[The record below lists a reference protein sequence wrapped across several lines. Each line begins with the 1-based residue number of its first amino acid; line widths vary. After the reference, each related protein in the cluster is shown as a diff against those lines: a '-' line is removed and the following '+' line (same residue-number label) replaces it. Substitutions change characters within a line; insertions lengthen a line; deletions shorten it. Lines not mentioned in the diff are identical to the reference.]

1 MKTKTSLS
9 GFVLGIFAVLFLMS
23 FVSADTLA
31 EWSLTSSASSTSSDS
46 GVTASALTIGS
57 GISNLTFSTTK
68 GATAEGWN
76 TGALGSSD
84 YYQVTLTAKTGS
96 AFVIEKI
103 SFDQISNTSTTNMKF
118 DVNWSDDNFAS
129 SNKSIVIGSSS
140 TTTSASSSTTTEIN
154 INAGETIT
162 FRIFGYNADGAELFS
177 VKNLKIEGTREPSE
191 ILSCDSTGNS
201 GELDVKKIKFS
212 NKGMKYNTFGS
223 DDEWFPYEEIEVQI
237 EVKNGGDDDVDDV
250 EISWGIWNTK
260 TNKWVIDIDEEDT
273 IDIRDGGAESLL
285 VTFTIDDDMDV
296 DLEDLSD
303 GENYR
308 FYVTAEGK
316 VDNDDSDDTCVS
328 DFETASVIVESDFV
342 VLDDVTIPETV
353 QCNALVEMTADV
365 LNVGDN
371 DQDDVYLEVVDLGG
385 VLKIKES
392 LLVGDMDAFDKE
404 SVSFTTRIPSNAE
417 EGTYSL
423 VFTVLDEDKD
433 IYENDFDDEQSKYTL
448 PIKEQGNCG
457 TSATILGT
465 ASVSATLEYGGEAGK
480 DLVVNAIIT
489 NKGTSSATFL
499 ISSSGY
505 GAWADSATVEPGTLT
520 LNAGESGSVSIT
532 LRVKDSASGTNTFD
546 IEVVSGNQ
554 VATTQKVSVPITEK
568 KGFFT
573 GSVIGGSDNNYL
585 LWGVGLLNVIL
596 IVAIIIVVVRIFR
609 K

>member
-9 GFVLGIFAVLFLMS
+9 GFVLGIFAILFLMS
-23 FVSADTLA
+23 FVSADTIFSDNFNDGDLSGWTVSPSNNWTNPGTLA
-31 EWSLTSSASSTSSDS
+31 NSTNTNAVASLSRTISTSGFKDIVVKYDRRTGGTWESGDGFNASWSIDGTNFFVLESLTTDSTLTSKTFNLNSSTNNN
-46 GVTASALTIGS
+46 A
-57 GISNLTFSTTK
+57 TFQLKFKCDTNAAVEFCSID
-68 GATAEGWN
+68 N
-76 TGALGSSD
+76 
-84 YYQVTLTAKTGS
+84 
-96 AFVIEKI
+96 VI
-103 SFDQISNTSTTNMKF
+103 
-118 DVNWSDDNFAS
+118 V
-129 SNKSIVIGSSS
+129 
-140 TTTSASSSTTTEIN
+140 
-154 INAGETIT
+154 
-162 FRIFGYNADGAELFS
+162 
-177 VKNLKIEGTREPSE
+177 EGTEEPSE

-260 TNKWVIDIDEEDT
+260 TNEWVIDIDEEDT
-273 IDIRDGGAESLL
+273 VDIKDGDTEKL
-285 VTFTIDDDMDV
+285 TFTFVIDDDVDV

-308 FYVTAEGK
+308 FYVTAEGT

-392 LLVGDMDAFDKE
+392 LLVGDVNAFDKE
-404 SVSFTTRIPSNAE
+404 RVSFTTRIPSDAT

-423 VFTVLDEDKD
+423 VFSVLDEDKD

-448 PIKEQGNCG
+448 PIKVQGNCG

-465 ASVSATLEYGGEAGK
+465 ASVSATLESGGEAGK

>member
-260 TNKWVIDIDEEDT
+260 TNEWVIDIDEEDT
-273 IDIRDGGAESLL
+273 VDIKDGDTEKL
-285 VTFTIDDDMDV
+285 TFTFVIDDDVDV

-308 FYVTAEGK
+308 FYVTAEGT

-353 QCNALVEMTADV
+353 QCNALVEVTVDV
-365 LNVGDN
+365 LNVGDR

-392 LLVGDMDAFDKE
+392 LLVGDVNAFDKE
-404 SVSFTTRIPSNAE
+404 RVSFTTRIPSDAT

-423 VFTVLDEDKD
+423 VFSVLDEDKD

-448 PIKEQGNCG
+448 PIKVQGNCG

-465 ASVSATLEYGGEAGK
+465 ASVSATLESGGEAGK

-532 LRVKDSASGTNTFD
+532 LGVKDSASGTNTFD

>member
-260 TNKWVIDIDEEDT
+260 TNEWVIDIDEEDT
-273 IDIRDGGAESLL
+273 VDIKDGDTEKL
-285 VTFTIDDDMDV
+285 TFTFVIDDDVDV

-308 FYVTAEGK
+308 FYVTAEGT

-328 DFETASVIVESDFV
+328 DLETASVIVESDFV

-353 QCNALVEMTADV
+353 QCNAL
-365 LNVGDN
+365 
-371 DQDDVYLEVVDLGG
+371 
-385 VLKIKES
+385 
-392 LLVGDMDAFDKE
+392 
-404 SVSFTTRIPSNAE
+404 
-417 EGTYSL
+417 
-423 VFTVLDEDKD
+423 DEDKD

-448 PIKEQGNCG
+448 PIKVQGNCG

-465 ASVSATLEYGGEAGK
+465 ASVSATLESGGEAGK
-480 DLVVNAIIT
+480 D
-489 NKGTSSATFL
+489 
-499 ISSSGY
+499 
-505 GAWADSATVEPGTLT
+505 
-520 LNAGESGSVSIT
+520 
-532 LRVKDSASGTNTFD
+532 
-546 IEVVSGNQ
+546 
-554 VATTQKVSVPITEK
+554 
-568 KGFFT
+568 
-573 GSVIGGSDNNYL
+573 
-585 LWGVGLLNVIL
+585 
-596 IVAIIIVVVRIFR
+596 
-609 K
+609 

>member
-23 FVSADTLA
+23 FVSADTIFSDNFNDGDLSGWTVSPSNNWTNPGTLA
-31 EWSLTSSASSTSSDS
+31 NSTNTNAVASLSRTISTSGFKDIVVKYDRRTGGTWESGDGFNASWSIDGTNFFVLESLTTDSTLTSKTFNLNSSTNNN
-46 GVTASALTIGS
+46 A
-57 GISNLTFSTTK
+57 TFQLKFKCDTNAAVEFCSID
-68 GATAEGWN
+68 N
-76 TGALGSSD
+76 
-84 YYQVTLTAKTGS
+84 
-96 AFVIEKI
+96 VI
-103 SFDQISNTSTTNMKF
+103 
-118 DVNWSDDNFAS
+118 V
-129 SNKSIVIGSSS
+129 
-140 TTTSASSSTTTEIN
+140 
-154 INAGETIT
+154 
-162 FRIFGYNADGAELFS
+162 
-177 VKNLKIEGTREPSE
+177 EGTEEPSE

-212 NKGMKYNTFGS
+212 NKGMEYNTFGS
-223 DDEWFPYEEIEVQI
+223 YDEWFPYEEIEVQI

-260 TNKWVIDIDEEDT
+260 TNEWVIDIDEEDT
-273 IDIRDGGAESLL
+273 VDIKDGDTEKL
-285 VTFTIDDDMDV
+285 TFTFVIDDDVDV

-308 FYVTAEGK
+308 FYVTAEGT

-353 QCNALVEMTADV
+353 QCNALVEVTVDV
-365 LNVGDN
+365 LNVGDR

-392 LLVGDMDAFDKE
+392 LLVGDVNAFDKE
-404 SVSFTTRIPSNAE
+404 RVSFTTRIPSDAT

-423 VFTVLDEDKD
+423 VFSVLDEDKD

-448 PIKEQGNCG
+448 PIKVQGNCG

-465 ASVSATLEYGGEAGK
+465 ASVSATLESGGEAGK

>member
-31 EWSLTSSASSTSSDS
+31 EWSLTRSASSTSSDS

-260 TNKWVIDIDEEDT
+260 TNEWVIDIDEEDT
-273 IDIRDGGAESLL
+273 VDIKDGDTEKL
-285 VTFTIDDDMDV
+285 TFTFVIDDDVDV

-308 FYVTAEGK
+308 FYVTAEGT

-353 QCNALVEMTADV
+353 QCNALVEVTVDV
-365 LNVGDN
+365 LNVGDR

-392 LLVGDMDAFDKE
+392 LLVGDVNAFDKE
-404 SVSFTTRIPSNAE
+404 RVSFTTRIPSDAT

-423 VFTVLDEDKD
+423 VFSVLDEDKD

-448 PIKEQGNCG
+448 PIKVQGNCG

-465 ASVSATLEYGGEAGK
+465 ASVSATLESGGEAGK

>member
-23 FVSADTLA
+23 FVSADTIFSDNFNDGDLSGWTVSPSNNWTNPGTLA
-31 EWSLTSSASSTSSDS
+31 NSTNTNAVASLSRTISTSGFKDIVVKYDRRTGGTWESGDGFNASWSIDGTNFFVLESLTTDSTLTSKTFNLNSSTNNN
-46 GVTASALTIGS
+46 A
-57 GISNLTFSTTK
+57 TFQLKFKCDTNAAVEFCSID
-68 GATAEGWN
+68 N
-76 TGALGSSD
+76 
-84 YYQVTLTAKTGS
+84 
-96 AFVIEKI
+96 VI
-103 SFDQISNTSTTNMKF
+103 
-118 DVNWSDDNFAS
+118 V
-129 SNKSIVIGSSS
+129 
-140 TTTSASSSTTTEIN
+140 
-154 INAGETIT
+154 
-162 FRIFGYNADGAELFS
+162 
-177 VKNLKIEGTREPSE
+177 EGTEEPSE

-260 TNKWVIDIDEEDT
+260 TNEWVIDIDEEDT
-273 IDIRDGGAESLL
+273 VDIKDGDTEKL
-285 VTFTIDDDMDV
+285 TFTFVIDDDVDV

-308 FYVTAEGK
+308 FYVTAEGT

-328 DFETASVIVESDFV
+328 DFETASVIIEGDFM
-342 VLDDVTIPETV
+342 VLDDVTIPSTA
-353 QCNALVEMTADV
+353 QCNALVEITADV

-371 DQDDVYLEVVDLGG
+371 DQDDVYLEVIDLGG
-385 VLKIKES
+385 ALKIKES
-392 LLVGDMDAFDKE
+392 LLVGDVNAFEKE
-404 SVSFTTRIPSNAE
+404 SVSFTTRIPSDAT

-423 VFTVLDEDKD
+423 VFSVLDEDKD

-448 PIKEQGNCG
+448 PIKVQGNCG
-457 TSATILGT
+457 TSATSSGT
-465 ASVSATLEYGGEAGK
+465 ASVSATLESGGEAGK

-532 LRVKDSASGTNTFD
+532 LGVKDSASGTNTFD

>member
-9 GFVLGIFAVLFLMS
+9 GFVIGIFAVLFLMS
-23 FVSADTLA
+23 FVSADTIFSDNFNDGDLSGWTVSPSNNWTNPGTLA
-31 EWSLTSSASSTSSDS
+31 NSTNTNAVASLSRTISTSGFKDIVVKYDRRTGGTWESGDGFNASWSIDGTNFFVLESLTTDSTLTSKTFNLNSSTNNN
-46 GVTASALTIGS
+46 A
-57 GISNLTFSTTK
+57 TFQLKFKCDTNAAVEFCSID
-68 GATAEGWN
+68 N
-76 TGALGSSD
+76 
-84 YYQVTLTAKTGS
+84 
-96 AFVIEKI
+96 VI
-103 SFDQISNTSTTNMKF
+103 
-118 DVNWSDDNFAS
+118 V
-129 SNKSIVIGSSS
+129 
-140 TTTSASSSTTTEIN
+140 
-154 INAGETIT
+154 
-162 FRIFGYNADGAELFS
+162 
-177 VKNLKIEGTREPSE
+177 EGTEEPSE

-260 TNKWVIDIDEEDT
+260 TNEWVIDIDEEDT
-273 IDIRDGGAESLL
+273 VDIKDGDTEKL
-285 VTFTIDDDMDV
+285 TFTFVIDDDVDV

-308 FYVTAEGK
+308 FYVTAEGT

-353 QCNALVEMTADV
+353 QCNALVEVTVDV
-365 LNVGDN
+365 LNVGDR

-392 LLVGDMDAFDKE
+392 LLVGDVNAFDKE
-404 SVSFTTRIPSNAE
+404 RVSFTTRIPSDAT

-423 VFTVLDEDKD
+423 VFSVLDEDKD

-448 PIKEQGNCG
+448 PIKVQGNCG
-457 TSATILGT
+457 TSATGSGT
-465 ASVSATLEYGGEAGK
+465 ASVSATLESGGNAGQ

-505 GAWADSATVEPGTLT
+505 GVWADSATVEPGTLT

>member
-23 FVSADTLA
+23 FVSADTIFSDNFNDGDLSGWTVSPSNNWTNPGTLA
-31 EWSLTSSASSTSSDS
+31 NSTNTNAVASLSRTISTSGFKDIVVKYDRRTGGTWESGDGFNASWSIDGTNFFVLESLTTDSTLTSKTFNLNSSTNNN
-46 GVTASALTIGS
+46 A
-57 GISNLTFSTTK
+57 TFQLK
-68 GATAEGWN
+68 FKC
-76 TGALGSSD
+76 D
-84 YYQVTLTAKTGS
+84 
-96 AFVIEKI
+96 
-103 SFDQISNTSTTNMKF
+103 TN
-118 DVNWSDDNFAS
+118 A
-129 SNKSIVIGSSS
+129 
-140 TTTSASSSTTTEIN
+140 
-154 INAGETIT
+154 AGEFCSIDNV
-162 FRIFGYNADGAELFS
+162 I
-177 VKNLKIEGTREPSE
+177 VEGTEEPTE

-201 GELDVKKIKFS
+201 GELKVKKIDFT
-212 NKGMKYNTFGS
+212 NNGLKYKTFGS
-223 DDEWFPYEEIEVQI
+223 DDEWFPYERVEVTIQ
-237 EVKNGGDDDVDDV
+237 VKNEGDDDVDDV
-250 EISWGIWNTK
+250 EISWGVWNTK
-260 TNKWVIDIDEEDT
+260 TNEWVIDIDEEDT
-273 IDIRDGGAESLL
+273 VDIKDGDTET
-285 VTFTIDDDMDV
+285 VTITFQIDDDMDV

-308 FYVTAEGK
+308 FYVTAQGV

-353 QCNALVEMTADV
+353 QCNALVEVTVDV
-365 LNVGDN
+365 LNVGDR

-392 LLVGDMDAFDKE
+392 LLVGDVNAFDKE
-404 SVSFTTRIPSNAE
+404 RVSFTTRIPSDAT

-423 VFTVLDEDKD
+423 VFSVLDEDKD

-448 PIKEQGNCG
+448 PIKVQGNCG

-465 ASVSATLEYGGEAGK
+465 ASVSATLESGGEAGK